1 MESVFWRSRITMTEI
16 TRDRGYTPDIAIPP
30 GETLLEAIKALGMS
44 QTELAQR
51 MGRPLKTINEIIK
64 GKAAITPQ
72 TATELERV
80 LGTPARFW
88 LRLEM
93 DYQEALARLEDREAL
108 EKEKPLLMRFPYA
121 QMAKRGWVASTH
133 SWEEKVRSLHTFLG
147 VASLETLPKVEVA
160 AYRKARKVEASPEA
174 LSAWL
179 RRGELLAQEM
189 DIAPFAKTG
198 FREALQEI
206 CRLTRGPLKTA
217 IVKMVEL
224 CAENGVAVV
233 FVPHLPGTYVNGAA
247 RWMKSDRALIQLSI
261 RNRFEDIF
269 WFTFFHECGHILL
282 HGKRAFFIDVDEDA
296 QSAKEKEADDFAR
309 DLLIPR
315 SAFRRFTARDSF
327 NDSCVRAFAKKIE
340 ISEAVV
346 VGRLQHEKLVPFA
359 SILNSLKRTL
369 DWEQHIPNIQ
379 SWGGRLGDCQSAYGV
394 KGAKE

>member
-1 MESVFWRSRITMTEI
+1 MTEI
-16 TRDRGYTPDIAIPP
+16 MKDRGYTPDIAIPP
-30 GETLLEAIKALGMS
+30 GETLLEAIEALGMS

-93 DYQEALARLEDREAL
+93 DYQEALARLKDQEAIEKDRPLLKRFPCSEMAKL
-108 EKEKPLLMRFPYA
+108 GWIPPSRREKEKVHIL
-121 QMAKRGWVASTH
+121 
-133 SWEEKVRSLHTFLG
+133 RSFLG
-147 VASLETLPKVEVA
+147 VATLSTLPNVEVA
-160 AYRKARKVEASPEA
+160 AYRKAKKVEATPEA
-174 LSAWL
+174 LSVWL
-179 RRGELLAQEM
+179 RRGELLAQEL
-189 DIAPFAKTG
+189 DTAPFSNTG
-198 FREALQEI
+198 FSEALQEI
-206 CRLTRGPLKTA
+206 RRLTRGPLKAA
-217 IVKMVEL
+217 IKKMVEL

-233 FVPHLPGTYVNGAA
+233 FVPHLPGTYVNGAT
-247 RWMKSDRALIQLSI
+247 RWLKSDKALVQLSI
-261 RNRFEDIF
+261 RKRVEDIF

-282 HGKRAFFIDVDEDA
+282 HGKRDCFIDMDEDA
-296 QSAKEKEADDFAR
+296 RSAKEKEADDFAR